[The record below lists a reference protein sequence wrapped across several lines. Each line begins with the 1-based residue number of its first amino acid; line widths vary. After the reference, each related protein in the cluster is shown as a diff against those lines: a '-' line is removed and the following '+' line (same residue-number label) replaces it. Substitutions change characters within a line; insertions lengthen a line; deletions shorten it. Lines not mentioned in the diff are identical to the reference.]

1 MDWKNYFH
9 KKEGTGFLATAGAK
23 GEVNIAV
30 YSRPHV
36 LEDGTFAF
44 GMADRLTHVNLEQN
58 PQAVYA
64 FHEGHY
70 QGHRIYLV
78 KVREETTGPML
89 DSIRE
94 RAKTLSSA
102 GAADM
107 VKYAVYF
114 RVVRNLPLVGTGE

>member
-1 MDWKNYFH
+1 MDWKDYFQ

-36 LEDGTFAF
+36 HEDGTFVF
-44 GMADRLTHVNLEQN
+44 GMADRLTHANLEQN

-70 QGHRIYLV
+70 EGYRIYLE
-78 KVREETTGPML
+78 KVREEKTGPMI
-89 DSIRE
+89 DSIRD
-94 RAKTLSSA
+94 RAKAVSSP

-114 RVVRNLPLVGTGE
+114 RVA